1 MKNVMIIASSPRK
14 NGNSNAL
21 VKAFEK
27 GAKEA
32 GNSVETVYLAGK
44 KIEFCCGCM
53 SCNHTLRCVIRDDVK
68 EILEKMQG
76 ADVVVFATPIY
87 YYSVSGQL
95 KTFFDRTSPLFA
107 AKYQFRDVYLLATA
121 ADDGEETVKGTVE
134 AVQGWIECYPKTRLV
149 KTIFAGGVDA
159 IGDIAG
165 HKALTEAYDAG
176 RNIV

>member
-1 MKNVMIIASSPRK
+1 MKNVIIIASSPRK

-107 AKYQFRDVYLLATA
+107 AEYQFRDIYLLATA
-121 ADDGEETVKGTVE
+121 ADDGEETVKGTEE

-159 IGDIAG
+159 VGDITG
-165 HKALTEAYDAG
+165 HKALIEAYDAG
-176 RNIV
+176 QNIV